1 MKIKVILETTRV
13 TEAMVLTTQL
23 PLHVGKNV
31 DGKIVD
37 GKKVVFSLASKNTD
51 EILSKLR
58 KIGELLK

>member
-13 TEAMVLTTQL
+13 TEAMVIAGQL
-23 PLHVGKNV
+23 PLYVGKDV
-31 DGKIVD
+31 DSEIVE
-37 GKKVVFSLASKNTD
+37 GKKVVFSLTTKNTT